1 MTSLKSIFPLVIAA
15 TVGAGIISCGGNNQE
30 KDLTKSGLDRK
41 AFQNEYNGKATDLY
55 VLTNSN
61 GLEACFTNFGGR
73 LVSMM
78 VPDRDG
84 RMHDVVL
91 GFDSVTPYFPENN
104 QTDFGAAIGRYANRI
119 NEGRMIIDGDTVI
132 LPQNNFGHCLHGGG
146 ELGTLGWQYRV
157 FRASQPSDSVLV
169 LHLDSPDGDNGFPG
183 NVSATVKYTLAS
195 DNELKIEYA
204 AVTDKPTVVNMTNHS
219 YFNLSGDGGK
229 DVLNDILWVN
239 ADYFTPVD
247 STFMT
252 SGEIIS
258 VKGTPFDFTTPKP
271 IGRDVY
277 SDDTQLHNANG
288 YDHNWVLNTKGDIT
302 QCAVRLRNPDNG
314 ITLEVY
320 TDEPGIQIYSGNFL
334 DGSLVGKHST
344 AYPCRGAICLET
356 QHYPDSPNK
365 PQWPSTIL
373 RPGETYRSTCIYKFL

>member
-104 QTDFGAAIGRYANRI
+104 QTDFGATIGRYANRI

-132 LPQNNFGHCLHGGG
+132 LPQNNFGHCLHGGPA
-146 ELGTLGWQYRV
+146 GWQYQV
-157 FRASQPSDSVLV
+157 WDAVQPDDSTLV
-169 LHLDSPDGDNGFPG
+169 LSLVSPDGDNGFPG
-183 NVSATVKYTLAS
+183 EVKAEVTYVLRS
-195 DNELKIEYA
+195 DNALD
-204 AVTDKPTVVNMTNHS
+204 VTYTATTDRPTVVNMTQHS
-219 YFNLSGDGGK
+219 YFNLSGDPSNT
-229 DVLNDILWVN
+229 VHNHLLTLNASN
-239 ADYFTPVD
+239 FTPTD
-247 STFMT
+247 TTEMPT
-252 SGEIIS
+252 GEIRP
-258 VKGTPFDFTTPKP
+258 VAGTPMDFTTAKA
-271 IGRDVY
+271 IGLDIAA
-277 SDDTQLHNANG
+277 DDEQIRGAHG
-288 YDHNWVLNTKGDIT
+288 FDHNWVLDTEGSLDR
-302 QCAVRLRNPDNG
+302 AAARLESPETG
-314 ITLEVY
+314 IVMEVF
-320 TDEPGIQIYSGNFL
+320 TNEPGLQAYSGNFL
-334 DGSLVGKHST
+334 DGTMTGKGGKAMNCQT
-344 AYPCRGAICLET
+344 AICLET
-356 QHYPDSPNK
+356 QKYPDTPNH
-365 PQWPSTIL
+365 PEWPSATL
-373 RPGETYRSTCIYKFL
+373 NPGEKYISRCIFRFSTAE